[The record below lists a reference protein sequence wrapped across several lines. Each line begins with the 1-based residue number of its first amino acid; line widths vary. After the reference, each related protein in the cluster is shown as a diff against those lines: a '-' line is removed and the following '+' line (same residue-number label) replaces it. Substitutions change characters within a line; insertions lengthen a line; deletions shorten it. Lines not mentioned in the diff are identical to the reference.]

1 MPCFFTGSCLPQ
13 HCCQHLLSMWHSEH
27 TALNCTQ
34 QQLRCS
40 TRRQLTTEARCLKPP
55 QSCVHWKDGRS
66 SSRTRCWKMCSLP
79 RRICGNSG
87 CKLASS
93 QIIAM
98 RVKQPR
104 SLPCDTS
111 CTISVFLVRLRARCL
126 HTASPRFWSQ
136 CSLQEVSSRLIR
148 STALFTDCSSA
159 KFQSCHAASACQGT
173 LHHRLI
179 NMVWQDVTTYF
190 GGNPMFSVELRAGRW
205 GFRPLA
211 HKPPN
216 AGSIQKGML
225 GLLNCRARKDD

>member
-1 MPCFFTGSCLPQ
+1 MEDVLVTKEDLWQ
-13 HCCQHLLSMWHSEH
+13 QRLQARIVANHSNEGD
-27 TALNCTQ
+27 
-34 QQLRCS
+34 
-40 TRRQLTTEARCLKPP
+40 TT
-55 QSCVHWKDGRS
+55 SY
-66 SSRTRCWKMCSLP
+66 LP
-79 RRICGNSG
+79 R
-87 CKLASS
+87 
-93 QIIAM
+93 
-98 RVKQPR
+98 
-104 SLPCDTS
+104 DTS
-111 CTISVFLVRLRARCL
+111 CTISVFLARLRARCL

-148 STALFTDCSSA
+148 STALFTGCSSA

-205 GFRPLA
+205 GFKPLA

-216 AGSIQKGML
+216 AGSIQKRML